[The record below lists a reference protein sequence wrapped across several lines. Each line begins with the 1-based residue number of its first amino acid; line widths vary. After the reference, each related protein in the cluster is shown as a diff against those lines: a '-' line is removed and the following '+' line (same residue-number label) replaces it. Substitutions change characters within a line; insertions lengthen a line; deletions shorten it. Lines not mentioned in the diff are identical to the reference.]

1 MQIFTACLV
10 RITFSENVLSVAME
24 VGGQVWLVGG
34 SRYYLVLDVCVLL
47 STILRWLGVNIK

>member
-1 MQIFTACLV
+1 MQISTACLV

-34 SRYYLVLDVCVLL
+34 SRYLVFDVCVLL
-47 STILRWLGVNIK
+47 SKILRWLGVNIK